1 MPAKHQIIRADL
13 HMQRLFSVTT
23 SLRKQDIGQ
32 TPTAWKLMYDLS
44 SIQSKV
50 TQQKYSTQGSLIH
63 RNVQSIIIT
72 CDLESSACACEPLTI
87 GSSEPELKPELSGKE
102 PVQNDARHRWRLN
115 TGNYLASPS
124 RGDANPVLFSV
135 CLLSPMPSL
144 ISSEKLVKY
153 SAAGARALEIS

>member
-1 MPAKHQIIRADL
+1 MSQLPCEK
-13 HMQRLFSVTT
+13 
-23 SLRKQDIGQ
+23 KDIGQ

-63 RNVQSIIIT
+63 RNVQSILMT
-72 CDLESSACACEPLTI
+72 CNLERSTCACEPLTI

-102 PVQNDARHRWRLN
+102 PEQNDARHRWRLN
-115 TGNYLASPS
+115 TGNHLASPS

-135 CLLSPMPSL
+135 CLLSPMPSPMH
-144 ISSEKLVKY
+144 SEKVVNY
-153 SAAGARALEIS
+153 SAARARALEIS